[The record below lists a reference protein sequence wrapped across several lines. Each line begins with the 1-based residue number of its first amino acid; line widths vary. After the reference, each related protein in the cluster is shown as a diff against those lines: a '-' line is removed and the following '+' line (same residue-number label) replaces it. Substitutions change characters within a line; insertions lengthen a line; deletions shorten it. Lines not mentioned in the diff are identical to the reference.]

1 MEAAEIKIIA
11 WMSEASIP
19 QSEIDA
25 ILAAEQAVREAE
37 DAERLEAERL
47 AEELRLADEALE
59 LER

>member
-25 ILAAEQAVREAE
+25 ILAAEQAVREAD
-37 DAERLEAERL
+37 DAERLEEERL
-47 AEELRLADEALE
+47 AQE
-59 LER
+59 

>member
-25 ILAAEQAVREAE
+25 ILAAEQAVREAD

-47 AEELRLADEALE
+47 AEE
-59 LER
+59 